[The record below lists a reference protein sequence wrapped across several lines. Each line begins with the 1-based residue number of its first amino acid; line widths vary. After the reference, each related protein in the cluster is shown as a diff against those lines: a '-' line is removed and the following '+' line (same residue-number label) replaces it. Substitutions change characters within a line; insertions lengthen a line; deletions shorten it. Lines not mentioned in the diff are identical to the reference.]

1 MLLANDGAS
10 ERQYL
15 DLIQDILERGHFRD
29 DRTGVGTFAIHGATM
44 RFDLSEGHLPVL
56 TTKKTGWK
64 LAIKE
69 MLWFLSGE
77 TNIRPLLEAGV
88 HIWSDW
94 PHQKY
99 VEATGDRISM
109 AEFERRVLAEPG
121 FAAEWGDL
129 GPVYGA
135 QWRRWEGKD
144 GRIYDQLATLVEQ
157 IKTNPNSR
165 RLLFHGWNVEEVENM
180 ALPPCH
186 LLYQYF
192 VSNGRLSCSLYQ
204 RSVDVGLGLPFNII
218 GASVLLR
225 MLAQQCGLEP
235 GELFWVGHDVHVY
248 ANHAESL
255 ALQRARTPR
264 PFPKLELT
272 RKPASLFDYRI
283 EDFAVH
289 GYEPHPAITMAVA
302 V

>member
-1 MLLANDGAS
+1 MTFANDGAA

-15 DLIQDILERGHFRD
+15 DLIQDILERGIFRD

-44 RFDLSEGHLPVL
+44 RFDLSAGHIPVL
-56 TTKKTGWK
+56 TTKKTAWK
-64 LAIKE
+64 LAVKE
-69 MLWFLSGE
+69 MLWFVSGV
-77 TNIRPLLEAGV
+77 TSIRPLLQEGV

-109 AEFERRVLAEPG
+109 KDFERRVLHDDD
-121 FAAEWGDL
+121 FANKWGDL
-129 GPVYGA
+129 GPVYGS

-144 GRIYDQLATLVEQ
+144 GRIHDQLATLVEQ
-157 IKTNPNSR
+157 IKKNPNSR
-165 RLLFHGWNVEEVENM
+165 RLLFHGWNVGEVEEM

-218 GASVLLR
+218 GAAVLLR
-225 MLAQQCGLEP
+225 MLAQQTGLEA
-235 GELFWVGHDVHVY
+235 GELFWVGHDVHIY

-255 ALQRARTPR
+255 ALQRAREPR
-264 PFPKLELT
+264 AFPTLELQ
-272 RKPASLFDYRI
+272 RRPPSLFDYRSD
-283 EDFAVH
+283 DFTVS
-289 GYEPHPAITMAVA
+289 GYEPHPSIAMTVA

>member
-1 MLLANDGAS
+1 MPLANDGAA

-15 DLIQDILERGHFRD
+15 DLIQEILERGVHRD
-29 DRTGVGTFAIHGATM
+29 DRTGVGTYSIHGATM

-64 LAIKE
+64 LAVKE
-69 MLWFLSGE
+69 MLWFLSGASS
-77 TNIRPLLEAGV
+77 IRPLLAAGV

-99 VEATGDRISM
+99 VQATGDAISM
-109 AEFERRVLAEPG
+109 EAFEKRVLEDDA
-121 FAAEWGDL
+121 FAGQWGDL
-129 GPVYGA
+129 GPVYGT
-135 QWRRWEGKD
+135 QWRRWKGHD
-144 GRIYDQLATLVEQ
+144 GREHDQLAKLVEQ
-157 IKTNPNSR
+157 IKINPNSR
-165 RLLFHGWNVEEVENM
+165 RLLFHGWNVADVDEM

-192 VSNGRLSCSLYQ
+192 VANGRLSCSLYQ

-218 GASVLLR
+218 GASVLVR

-235 GELFWVGHDVHVY
+235 GELFWVGHDVHIY
-248 ANHAESL
+248 SNHSEHL
-255 ALQRARTPR
+255 ALQRSREPR
-264 PFPKLELT
+264 PFPKLILK
-272 RKPASLFDYRI
+272 RRPPSLFEYEI
-283 EDFAVH
+283 EDFALE
-289 GYEPHPAITMAVA
+289 GYAPHPAIAMSVA